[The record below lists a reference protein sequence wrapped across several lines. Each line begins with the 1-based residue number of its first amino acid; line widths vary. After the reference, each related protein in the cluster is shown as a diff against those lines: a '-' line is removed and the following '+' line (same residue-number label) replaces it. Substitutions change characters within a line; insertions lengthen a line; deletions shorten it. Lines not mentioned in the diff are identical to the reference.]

1 MITCTFFLNAT
12 MHPTVT
18 FFCMH
23 MQVFHFCV
31 TIWGKHLRLFTVAGD
46 MCEKQKAFCARKV
59 KKKERNNQSIFLLL
73 FPQTLISTLTV

>member
-31 TIWGKHLRLFTVAGD
+31 TIWGKQLRLFTLAGD

-59 KKKERNNQSIFLLL
+59 KKKKKKEITEVFFYYFFLRHLSL
-73 FPQTLISTLTV
+73 H